1 MTCYECVYIARQEL
15 TAAQTEQLSDDLAL
29 IVTRNLGEVKNREY
43 WGLKNLAYKIRKN
56 RKGHYSLFHI
66 ESPSDTIVELERNM
80 GLNEDILRYLTI
92 KLDEIPE
99 GQSVMMN
106 AKSERGDRVRKPER
120 FGERN
125 SGDDN
130 YEDSGR
136 SLVNEPIENLIPENK
151 TS

>member
-29 IVTRNLGEVKNREY
+29 IVTRNLGEIKNREY

-56 RKGHYSLFHI
+56 RKGHYTLFHI

-106 AKSERGDRVRKPER
+106 AKSERGDRVRRPER

-125 SGDDN
+125 SSDDN
-130 YEDSGR
+130 YEDTGR
-136 SLVNEPIENLIPENK
+136 PLVKEVIENFAPETE

>member
-29 IVTRNLGEVKNREY
+29 IVTRNSGEIKNREY

-56 RKGHYSLFHI
+56 RKGHYTLFHI
-66 ESPSDTIVELERNM
+66 ESPSGTIVELERNM

-106 AKSERGDRVRKPER
+106 AKSERGDRVKRPER

>member
-29 IVTRNLGEVKNREY
+29 IVTRNSGEIKNREY

-56 RKGHYSLFHI
+56 RKGHYTLFHI

-92 KLDEIPE
+92 KMDEVPE

-106 AKSERGDRVRKPER
+106 AKSERGDRVRRPER
-120 FGERN
+120 FDDRS

-130 YEDSGR
+130 YEPSGR
-136 SLVNEPIENLIPENK
+136 SLDNSPIENLIPENT

>member
-29 IVTRNLGEVKNREY
+29 IVTRNSGEIKNREY

-56 RKGHYSLFHI
+56 RKGHYTLFHI

-106 AKSERGDRVRKPER
+106 AKSERGDRVRRPER

-125 SGDDN
+125 SSDDN
-130 YEDSGR
+130 YEDTGR
-136 SLVNEPIENLIPENK
+136 PLVKEVIEKFAPETE

>member
-1 MTCYECVYIARQEL
+1 
-15 TAAQTEQLSDDLAL
+15 
-29 IVTRNLGEVKNREY
+29 
-43 WGLKNLAYKIRKN
+43 
-56 RKGHYSLFHI
+56 
-66 ESPSDTIVELERNM
+66 M